1 VKSNIPTLCATLCLI
16 GAFLACGTAA
26 NAPAPMPTSS
36 GFQQTNLVSDTAGT
50 AAHTDPF
57 LLNPWGVA
65 FQHGQSFFIADNNRG
80 SACRRRF
87 DRHGAARERGDR
99 RQHHL

>member
-1 VKSNIPTLCATLCLI
+1 MKSNIPTLCATLCLI

-57 LLNPWGVA
+57 LLNPWGLHSSTGSPSLSLTIIEA
-65 FQHGQSFFIADNNRG
+65 GQALRP
-80 SACRRRF
+80 A
-87 DRHGAARERGDR
+87 
-99 RQHHL
+99 